1 MNIVA
6 SPMCEKDRDGGD
18 LVVLVI
24 CRLECDICSPHEVS
38 EIVDAE
44 SAGHGSVEDGV
55 VPISHSETEKHFITS
70 MNSLVRRKSSSITKN
85 VIFRDPC
92 IVSLL

>member
-6 SPMCEKDRDGGD
+6 SSMCEKDRDGGEI
-18 LVVLVI
+18 VFLVI
-24 CRLECDICSPHEVS
+24 CMLECDVCSSYEIS
-38 EIVDAE
+38 DIVDSEPAWP
-44 SAGHGSVEDGV
+44 GSVEDGV